1 MPQLMRGDPA
11 PWFTGTTLSRP
22 DFAFNTIAG
31 RYVAMC
37 FVGSAADPA
46 VQAGVDRLFKSDA
59 VFDDQRASLLLVTTD
74 PEDMTAR
81 RLAER
86 NPGCRVFLDFERK
99 LSAMYGA
106 WDEAGKAYHRMTVVL
121 DRNLRALEIFAAD
134 DASHAEQV
142 LAFLKRQPNFGPF
155 GLAPTTAPVLLL
167 PSVFE
172 PEFCRTLIGVFES
185 SGGVEGLLLS
195 RNPATGQL
203 ENWIDRT
210 IKRRRDH
217 RVVEADAIEG
227 ITSRFARR
235 LFPEIR
241 KVFQFD
247 VKAAD
252 EYYVCC
258 YDAAE
263 SGYFRPHRDN
273 STAETAARR
282 FALTVNLNTEE
293 YEGGDLRFL
302 EFDSRTY
309 RPPSGGAAVFSCSL
323 LHEVQPVTRGRRYA
337 VVTFF
342 YG

>member
-1 MPQLMRGDPA
+1 MPHLMRGDPA
-11 PWFTGTTLSRP
+11 PWFTGTTISNP
-22 DFAFNTIAG
+22 DFVFNTIAG
-31 RYVAMC
+31 RSVVMC
-37 FVGSAADPA
+37 FIGSAADPA
-46 VQAGVDRLFKSDA
+46 ARLDVDRLYKRDTI
-59 VFDDQRASLLLVTTD
+59 FDDQRASLLVVTTD
-74 PEDMTAR
+74 PEDVNAR

-86 NPGCRVFLDFERK
+86 TPGCRVFLDFERK
-99 LSAMYGA
+99 LSALYGA
-106 WDEAGKAYHRMTVVL
+106 WDEASQTYRRMTLVL
-121 DRNLRALEIFAAD
+121 DRNLRALASFSTGAEPHAD
-134 DASHAEQV
+134 RVVE
-142 LAFLKRQPNFGPF
+142 FLERQPKFGSVGIEP
-155 GLAPTTAPVLLL
+155 APAPVLVL

-172 PEFCRTLIGVFES
+172 PEFCRTLIDLFDA
-185 SGGVEGLLLS
+185 SGGVEGMLLV

-203 ENWIDRT
+203 ENRIDRT
-210 IKRRRDH
+210 IKRRYDH
-217 RVVEADAIEG
+217 RLVDAAAVDG
-227 ITSRFARR
+227 VTSRFARR

-252 EYYVCC
+252 EYYVCR

-273 STAETAARR
+273 STAETEARR

-302 EFDSRTY
+302 EFDSRAY
-309 RPPSGGAAVFSCSL
+309 RPSTGGAAVFSCSL